1 MNAAFHVT
9 AVTDVNLVHPRPGMM
24 MKTEIIK
31 RGAMVT
37 TAVLALMLALAGQ
50 APAQTGDARLAAKF
64 REATAA
70 QRAGNLEQAASA
82 YAEVLKI
89 QPNIAEAYVNF
100 GIVRYQQKR
109 FDDAVEL
116 LEKSL
121 KLKPTLGGAYMFL
134 GLAHYSLNR
143 PEPAIKSF
151 EEAVR
156 VAPNDVRAL
165 MWLGVTQ
172 MAAGRAVEAA
182 KHLDAASM
190 LAPDDVDI
198 LYHRGRAHLKLSQES
213 YQRMFKLDPKSARG
227 HQVLAQSYEE
237 AGREADAIAEYE
249 LTVQLAPNM
258 PGIHESLGSLYWKT
272 AEMDKAEAAFQKEL
286 ENDPNNFL
294 ALYKLGSIRVE
305 RGKPEQGLPLLEQAI
320 RQNPGEVDAY
330 YYLGKGQGILGQHE
344 AAVANLQKVVVG
356 DTSAQLIES
365 AYYQLS
371 QNYRKL
377 GRVAEARTA
386 IEKFQKLK
394 GERERQQAEKVE
406 QIKKQTTS
414 Q

>member
-1 MNAAFHVT
+1 
-9 AVTDVNLVHPRPGMM
+9 
-24 MKTEIIK
+24 
-31 RGAMVT
+31 
-37 TAVLALMLALAGQ
+37 
-50 APAQTGDARLAAKF
+50 
-64 REATAA
+64 
-70 QRAGNLEQAASA
+70 
-82 YAEVLKI
+82 
-89 QPNIAEAYVNF
+89 
-100 GIVRYQQKR
+100 
-109 FDDAVEL
+109 
-116 LEKSL
+116 
-121 KLKPTLGGAYMFL
+121 
-134 GLAHYSLNR
+134 
-143 PEPAIKSF
+143 
-151 EEAVR
+151 
-156 VAPNDVRAL
+156 
-165 MWLGVTQ
+165 
-172 MAAGRAVEAA
+172 
-182 KHLDAASM
+182 
-190 LAPDDVDI
+190 
-198 LYHRGRAHLKLSQES
+198 RGRAHMKLSQES
-213 YQRMFKLDPKSARG
+213 YQRMFKLDPKSARV

-286 ENDPNNFL
+286 GNDPNNFL

-330 YYLGKGQGILGQHE
+330 YYLGKGQGILGRHE